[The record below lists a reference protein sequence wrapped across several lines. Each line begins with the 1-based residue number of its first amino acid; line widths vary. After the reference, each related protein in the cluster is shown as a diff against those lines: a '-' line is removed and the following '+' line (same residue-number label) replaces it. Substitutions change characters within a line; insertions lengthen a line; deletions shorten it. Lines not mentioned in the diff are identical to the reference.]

1 MAKTL
6 LELAGAPNTPTSL
19 SNAVLVLIDV
29 QNEYFDGPLTL
40 TDVEPAG
47 VVIADLLKRARAAG
61 TPVIH
66 IRHRGKAGG
75 AFDLDDTRGQIHDCA
90 TPIEGE
96 QIIDKPLPNAFAQ
109 TDLAEAIKAFE
120 GRTPIFA
127 GFQTHMCVSAT
138 TRAALDLGYLSTVV
152 IDAVATRDLPDPIG
166 GGVVDAR
173 TLNMTSLAALSDRFA
188 ILARASEIPD

>member
-6 LELAGAPNTPTSL
+6 LELAGAPNTPTPL
-19 SNAVLVLIDV
+19 SKAVLVLIDV
-29 QNEYFDGPLTL
+29 QNEYFSGPLKL

-47 VVIADLLKRARAAG
+47 EVIADLLTRARAIG
-61 TPVIH
+61 TPIVH
-66 IRHRGKAGG
+66 IRHKGRAGG
-75 AFDLDDTRGQIHDCA
+75 AFDLDDTRGQIHSCA

-96 QIIDKPLPNAFAQ
+96 VVIDKPLPNAFAQ
-109 TDLAEAIKAFE
+109 TNLSETLKALPDC
-120 GRTPIFA
+120 TPIFV

-152 IDAVATRDLPDPIG
+152 TDAVATRDLPDPVN
-166 GGVVDAR
+166 GGVLDAR
-173 TLNMTSLAALSDRFA
+173 ALNAASLAALSDRFA